1 MNVRDYEVLML
12 GAAHFY
18 SGDSLAEQADIQ
30 KKQLNKTLVRLAK
43 FQLTE
48 KERVEAEE
56 RTRLNVYVPD

>member
-1 MNVRDYEVLML
+1 LNRDYEVWLP
-12 GAAHFY
+12 GGAHFY
-18 SGDSLAEQADIQ
+18 SEVSLAEQADIQ